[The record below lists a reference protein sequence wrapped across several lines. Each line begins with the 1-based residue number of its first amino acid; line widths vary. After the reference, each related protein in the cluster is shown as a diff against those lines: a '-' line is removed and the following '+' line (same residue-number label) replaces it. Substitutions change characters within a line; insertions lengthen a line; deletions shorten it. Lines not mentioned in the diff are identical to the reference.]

1 MLHIT
6 NLEDGLELFKALGS
20 DVRVRILEI
29 LLEYNN
35 MNMNDLASRLE
46 ITNGALTS
54 HIKKLEECGLIK
66 ITNQSTGHGNQKIA
80 SLNQDK
86 ILIELTQSTPERN
99 VYKTSIPIGNY
110 STCSVYP
117 TCGLATEKH
126 LIGDVDDRRYFF
138 HNDRYKAQILWFTK
152 GYVEYIIP
160 NFIPGGQKIDEIC
173 ITMEISS
180 EAPGVNENW
189 PSDIY
194 FYLNDINV
202 AMWTSPGDFGDVR
215 GILTPDWWIP
225 KWNQYGLLKMLQI
238 NKKGSFVDGVKK
250 SDITIEQFE
259 LTDKSMLRFRIA
271 VPESAEHVGG
281 VTLFG
286 RAFGN
291 YSQDI
296 DVYISYSPRRMDTTA
311 TPIGMPRPG
320 DVQ

>member
-1 MLHIT
+1 M
-6 NLEDGLELFKALGS
+6 
-20 DVRVRILEI
+20 
-29 LLEYNN
+29 
-35 MNMNDLASRLE
+35 
-46 ITNGALTS
+46 
-54 HIKKLEECGLIK
+54 
-66 ITNQSTGHGNQKIA
+66 
-80 SLNQDK
+80 
-86 ILIELTQSTPERN
+86 
-99 VYKTSIPIGNY
+99 YKTSIPIGNY

-250 SDITIEQFE
+250 SDITIDQFE

-320 DVQ
+320 DIQ